1 MRYIGLDVGDATIGV
16 ALSDQL
22 HLIASGKGTI
32 RRKSLK
38 DDIDKLVDIIAN
50 EDVGYIVIG
59 MPKNMNGTIG
69 PQGEKTLAFSQ
80 KLEKKLRYSD
90 RIKNRDIEI
99 IFWDERLTT
108 VAAERMLIE
117 ADVSRAKRKD
127 VVDTVAA
134 SLILQGYLDS
144 LKLSVRP

>member
-1 MRYIGLDVGDATIGV
+1 MGLDVGDATIGV

-32 RRKSLK
+32 RRTSLK
-38 DDIDKLVDIIAN
+38 EDIDKLVDTIAN
-50 EDVGYIVIG
+50 DDVGYIVIG
-59 MPKNMNGTIG
+59 LPKNMNGTIG

-144 LKLSVRP
+144 LKQTVRP